1 MGPVDLA
8 RALRPARPAAAL
20 TRWLA
25 ALLLGLAAAMLA
37 AAPAAAAVWAVTAQ
51 WDDDAERRYSEWV
64 ERSFVA
70 TIFYQDSPYAE
81 FATDC
86 ADAAYAMRMIFA
98 YENGLPFV
106 ITDPERPGRTLS
118 QATRRFDHVPA
129 GLPRFRAFLEWMATH
144 TSTATLADDT
154 YPVRID
160 REQIRPGILFLAWR
174 RHVVQVVEVRPT
186 GLIRYLES
194 TTPRA
199 IRVMTS
205 IVGFP
210 HQIPADPKAQRHGDG
225 FRRFKWPQHY
235 GLPEH
240 TLPGYGTEQFERA
253 EALGR
258 EALPFH
264 DWLRERLALTDEAP
278 VARARRQLYTLCQ
291 MAWDRATVIDEAQQA
306 LVELRR
312 GGRRCMGPADH
323 DAFSTP
329 GRDASL
335 RRAFE
340 QTVAQA
346 ESPQWPQVEGRF
358 RGFVELL
365 LGRLPE
371 AEAER
376 VRPDLLKWCDVNRVD
391 GGPGRSMDLA
401 ELYALSRD
409 GRLVADPHAPPAQRW
424 GLAEHSPACRTPR

>member
-8 RALRPARPAAAL
+8 RALTGARAAL
-20 TRWLA
+20 VPRLA
-25 ALLLGLAAAMLA
+25 RLLLTLAVVAAW
-37 AAPAAAAVWAVTAQ
+37 AAPAAAAVWTATAR
-51 WDDDAERRYSEWV
+51 WDEDAERRYSAWV
-64 ERSFVA
+64 ERSFVP
-70 TIFYQDSPYAE
+70 TLFYQDSPYAE

-98 YENGLPFV
+98 FENGLPFV
-106 ITDPERPGRTLS
+106 IGDPERPGRTIS
-118 QATRRFDHVPA
+118 QATRRFDHLPA

-160 REQIRPGILFLAWR
+160 REQIRPGIIFLAWR

-194 TTPRA
+194 TTPRT

-210 HQIPADPKAQRHGDG
+210 HQVPADPKARRHGDG
-225 FRRFKWPQHY
+225 FRRFKWPEHY
-235 GLPEH
+235 GLPEAR
-240 TLPGYGTEQFERA
+240 LPGYGTEQFERA
-253 EALGR
+253 RALGR

-264 DWLRERLALTDEAP
+264 DWLRERLALTEESP
-278 VARARRQLYTLCQ
+278 VARARRQLFTLCQ

-306 LVELRR
+306 LVALRR
-312 GGRRCMGPADH
+312 AGRRCMGPADH
-323 DAFSTP
+323 DAYSTP
-329 GRDASL
+329 GRDAAL

-340 QTVAQA
+340 QTVAHA
-346 ESPQWPQVEGRF
+346 ESPQWHQVDGRF
-358 RGFVELL
+358 RDFVELL

-371 AEAER
+371 ER
-376 VRPDLLKWCDVNRVD
+376 AQQVRPDLLKWCDVDRVD

-409 GRLVADPHAPPAQRW
+409 GRLVSDPHAPTAQRW
-424 GLAEHSPACRTPR
+424 GLAAYAPTCRPQR